1 MSWLKKLFTSPSS
14 SQSSSQSASQ
24 EPKVY
29 YSTQKSETE
38 EPKRESD
45 FEQCD

>member
-1 MSWLKKLFTSPSS
+1 MKIRWLKKLII
-14 SQSSSQSASQ
+14 SQSSSQSSLQSTSQ

-38 EPKRESD
+38 EPKKESQ
-45 FEQCD
+45 FE